1 MSAAILGRE
10 MRRRDFIKVI
20 AGSAAALPLAARAQQ
35 TAMPVIGYRQSAS
48 PSYFAQFSDAV
59 RQGLNEIGY
68 VEGQN
73 VAIERRSAEG
83 DYDRLAALAACLVDR
98 QVAVILATGGSDPA
112 KAAKAATS
120 NIPIIF
126 VSAADPVRTGLVA
139 SLNRPG
145 GNVTGVSLLASALD
159 AKKLG
164 LLRELAPKAS
174 TIGVLINPD
183 YPSANSQREEAQ
195 QAAARLGL
203 RPVMLSAHADGEI
216 DLAFASAAKQGADAL
231 LVATDPFLLSRRERL
246 VALAARYAV
255 PAIYAQREV
264 VSGGGLI
271 SYGPHF
277 WDGYR
282 QAGAYV
288 GRVLK
293 GEKPADLPV
302 LQPTKFELVINL
314 KTAKALGLE
323 VPDRLLAL
331 ADEVIE

>member
-1 MSAAILGRE
+1 MQFDQL
-10 MRRRDFIKVI
+10 RRRDFMTLLGV
-20 AGSAAALPLAARAQQ
+20 AAMAWPRAAHAQQ
-35 TAMPVIGYRQSAS
+35 PAMPAIGYLQSAS
-48 PSYFAQFSDAV
+48 PSYYAQFIGAV
-59 RQGLNEIGY
+59 SQGLKEAGY
-68 VEGQN
+68 IEDQN
-73 VAIERRSAEG
+73 VVIERRSAEG
-83 DYDRLAALAACLVDR
+83 HYDRLAALAADLVDR
-98 QVAVILATGGSDPA
+98 QVAVILAAGGTDPV

-120 NIPIIF
+120 NIPIVF

-203 RPVMLSAHADGEI
+203 RPLMLSARADGEI
-216 DLAFASAAKQGADAL
+216 DFAFASAAKQGADAL

-271 SYGPHF
+271 SYGPLF

>member
-1 MSAAILGRE
+1 

-35 TAMPVIGYRQSAS
+35 TAMPVIGYLQSAS

-120 NIPIIF
+120 NIPIVF

-183 YPSANSQREEAQ
+183 YPSANSQREETQ

-203 RPVMLSAHADGEI
+203 RLLMLSARADGEI
-216 DLAFASAAKQGADAL
+216 DFAFASAAKQGADAL